1 MFDSS
6 ALLAITFNENGAA
19 RAEAVLKCGI
29 LSTVNASEV
38 VARFVEVG
46 AKESQ
51 ARQWLLR
58 FGLDIRPFD
67 QELAITT
74 GLLRATTRHFGL
86 SLGDRACIALAQQLD
101 RPVITA
107 DQRWSTLDLG
117 VDVQQIR

>member
-19 RAEAVLKCGI
+19 RAEAVLKGGI
-29 LSTVNASEV
+29 LSTVNASEL

-67 QELAITT
+67 QELAIAT
-74 GLLRATTRHFGL
+74 GLLRATTKHFGL

>member
-6 ALLAITFNENGAA
+6 ALLAITFNENGSA
-19 RAEAVLKCGI
+19 RAEAVLKGGI

-67 QELAITT
+67 QELAIAT
-74 GLLRATTRHFGL
+74 GLLRATTKHFGL